1 MRVNTY
7 GMELNND
14 RLPILVKESSRNY
27 CSLDSVLS
35 PSDVFLFLNDNFHA
49 NRQAEEHVWIIG
61 YRTDR
66 VIGVFEISHG
76 LINSSMVEPREVFSR
91 LLMLGVTRFIIAH
104 NHTSGLTNPSNDDI
118 LITRRLKQTGDLMGI
133 GLMDHL
139 ILGEKTYFSFQ
150 ENEML

>member
-7 GMELNND
+7 GMELNAD

-27 CSLDSVLS
+27 CFLDTVLS
-35 PSDVFLFLNDNFHA
+35 PADVFLFLNDNFHA

-61 YRTDR
+61 YRTNK

-76 LINSSMVEPREVFSR
+76 LINSSVVEPKEVFGR

-104 NHTSGLTNPSNDDI
+104 NHPSGLTNPSSDDI
-118 LITRRLKQTGDLMGI
+118 LITKRLKQVGDLMGI
-133 GLMDHL
+133 LLMDHV
-139 ILGEKTYFSFQ
+139 ILGEKTYYSFC
-150 ENEML
+150 ENEMM

>member
-7 GMELNND
+7 GMELNDD

-27 CSLDSVLS
+27 CSLDSVLN
-35 PSDVFLFLNDNFHA
+35 PADVFFVLNDNFHA

-76 LINSSMVEPREVFSR
+76 MINGSVAEPREVFSR
-91 LLMLGVTRFIIAH
+91 LLMLGVTRFILAH
-104 NHTSGLTNPSNDDI
+104 NHPSGLTNPSSNDI
-118 LITRRLKQTGDLMGI
+118 LITKRLKQAGDLMGI
-133 GLMDHL
+133 SLMDHV
-139 ILGEKTYFSFQ
+139 ILGEKTYYSFH
-150 ENEML
+150 ENEMI

>member
-7 GMELNND
+7 GMELNDD

-27 CSLDSVLS
+27 CSLDYILK
-35 PSDVFLFLNDNFHA
+35 PADVFLFLNDNFHA

-76 LINSSMVEPREVFSR
+76 MINGSVAEPREVFSR
-91 LLMLGVTRFIIAH
+91 LLMLGVTRFILAH
-104 NHTSGLTNPSNDDI
+104 NHPSGLTNPSSNDI
-118 LITRRLKQTGDLMGI
+118 LITKRLKQAGDLMGI
-133 GLMDHL
+133 SLMDHV
-139 ILGEKTYFSFQ
+139 ILGEKTYYSFQ
-150 ENEML
+150 ENEMI